1 MSLATHLKTQTK
13 PAHIRVEKAR
23 LLKGIFSPC
32 FGMDDYAELLA
43 RWFGFFSVI
52 DSSLQDFHFQQY
64 RYYPR
69 AIPLERDI
77 KSLGLDMDDA
87 EMPAYTGWRPVTH
100 LEKLGCVYVI
110 EGSALGAKIIT
121 RRLLSTLGESVRGS
135 MAFYQMQPYA
145 WDLFRSWLDEQSQHY
160 PNDQQLVIDAAKS
173 TFHAIHDHMNELA
186 GNCNPGMSEFLAN
199 RQT

>member
-13 PAHIRVEKAR
+13 SAHIRVEKAR

-32 FGMDDYAELLA
+32 FGLDDYAELLA

-52 DSSLQDFHFQQY
+52 DRSLQDFQFQQY
-64 RYYPR
+64 RYCPR
-69 AIPLERDI
+69 ALPLGNDLT
-77 KSLGLDMDDA
+77 SLGLDLDDA
-87 EMPAYTGWRPVTH
+87 KVPPYTGWRPVNDH
-100 LEKLGCVYVI
+100 EKLGCVYVI

-121 RRLLSTLGESVRGS
+121 RRLLSTLGERVRGS
-135 MAFYQMQPYA
+135 MAFYQMQPYE

-160 PNDQQLVIDAAKS
+160 PNQEQLVIDAAKA

-186 GNCNPGMSEFLAN
+186 GHCSPGMSEYLAN
-199 RQT
+199 RET